1 MDQETP
7 MTDVNTPVNWQ
18 AEEYIQSDRGPGW
31 YIAFVLV
38 VLGFIAIDFFLI
50 KSWTFSVLVVVMAV
64 ALMVYIRR
72 PVRTISYALSVKQ
85 GIYIGERLY
94 HFDEFRAFGLIDDG
108 GRNSVMLLPRKRFA
122 PGVSVYFPDEVGEQV
137 VDILGQ
143 RLPMEDL
150 KLDPID
156 LAIRKLRL

>member
-50 KSWTFSVLVVVMAV
+50 KSWTFSVLE
-64 ALMVYIRR
+64 R
-72 PVRTISYALSVKQ
+72 VRGSV
-85 GIYIGERLY
+85 
-94 HFDEFRAFGLIDDG
+94 
-108 GRNSVMLLPRKRFA
+108 LPW
-122 PGVSVYFPDEVGEQV
+122 
-137 VDILGQ
+137 LNC
-143 RLPMEDL
+143 
-150 KLDPID
+150 
-156 LAIRKLRL
+156 